1 MIPKLICGPYLETSD
16 QEEVGAED
24 SLTFSQFLLGTI
36 KIEFNI
42 QIFNKW
48 SDRIAIG
55 VGLLLNYLKLIKEN
69 DI

>member
-1 MIPKLICGPYLETSD
+1 MNTTESFKNHEPGVFDEVLETSD

-36 KIEFNI
+36 KIEFHI

-48 SDRIAIG
+48 SDG
-55 VGLLLNYLKLIKEN
+55 VA
-69 DI
+69 